1 MATTPGTTPVTT
13 TLATTSATATATATG
28 TEAPAAEATRPRRR
42 RSINWSTAA
51 TVATTVVIIVWCLA
65 PFYWMLLLAFRDSDY
80 TFSTDLW
87 FSHVTLDNFRYAF
100 NAHYNPF
107 ARSLLNSL
115 VIGTVVTA
123 VSMVIGVF
131 AAYALARLTFRGKG
145 LVLTVILGAS
155 MFPGVAILTPLF
167 QLFSSWHWLGNY
179 QALVLPQISFSL
191 PLAVYT
197 LTSFFADMP
206 WNLEEAARVDGATP
220 RQAFRLVILPLAAPA
235 MFTTAILV
243 FLASWNEYLLSSV
256 LSNGSASVAPSTVA
270 IANFTAGPHIVPYTQ
285 TMAAGLVVTVP
296 LIAVVLLLQRR
307 IVSGLT
313 AGGVKG

>member
-1 MATTPGTTPVTT
+1 MTTATVSAPR
-13 TLATTSATATATATG
+13 AATAERTSTREPFRWGKVGTG
-28 TEAPAAEATRPRRR
+28 LV
-42 RSINWSTAA
+42 IGL
-51 TVATTVVIIVWCLA
+51 VVVWCFL
-65 PFYWMLLLAFRDSDY
+65 PFYWMLVLAFRDSDF

-100 NAHYNPF
+100 DARYNSF
-107 ARSLLNSL
+107 ARSLVNSL
-115 VIGTVVTA
+115 LIGTVVTA
-123 VSMVIGVF
+123 ASMVIGVF
-131 AAYALARLTFRGKG
+131 AAYALARLSFRGKG

-167 QLFSSWHWLGNY
+167 QLFSSWHWLGSY
-179 QALVLPQISFSL
+179 QALALPQISFSL

-206 WNLEEAARVDGATP
+206 WNLEEAARVDGATS

-256 LSNGSASVAPSTVA
+256 LSNGSTDVAPSTVA

-285 TMAAGLVVTVP
+285 TMAAGLIVTVP

-313 AGGVKG
+313 AGGIKG

>member
-1 MATTPGTTPVTT
+1 MT
-13 TLATTSATATATATG
+13 TATAIETPPARPAADKLPRKINWGNIATG
-28 TEAPAAEATRPRRR
+28 V
-42 RSINWSTAA
+42 SIA
-51 TVATTVVIIVWCLA
+51 VIIVWCLA
-65 PFYWMLLLAFRDSDY
+65 PFYWMLVLAFRETAY
-80 TFSTDLW
+80 TFETTPW
-87 FSHVTLDNFRYAF
+87 FHHVTLENFRYAF
-100 NAHYNPF
+100 NPEFNPF
-107 ARSLLNSL
+107 GRSLVNS
-115 VIGTVVTA
+115 VIIGTVVTA

-131 AAYALARLTFRGKG
+131 AGYALARLVFRGKG
-145 LVLTVILGAS
+145 FVLAAILGAS

-167 QLFSSWHWLGNY
+167 QLFSGLHWLGTY
-179 QALVLPQISFSL
+179 PALILPQISFAI

-206 WNLEEAARVDGATP
+206 WDLEEAARVDGATP
-220 RQAFRLVILPLAAPA
+220 GQAFRLVILPLAAPA
-235 MFTTAILV
+235 IFTTAILV

-256 LSNGSASVAPSTVA
+256 LSNGVAKVAPSTVA

-296 LIAVVLLLQRR
+296 LIIVVLLFQRR

>member
-1 MATTPGTTPVTT
+1 M
-13 TLATTSATATATATG
+13 ATATA
-28 TEAPAAEATRPRRR
+28 APARPAGAAITPERRR
-42 RSINWSTAA
+42 GINWNHVG
-51 TVATTVVIIVWCLA
+51 TVTVMVIIILWCLA
-65 PFYWMLLLAFRDSDY
+65 PFYWMLVLSFRDNAY
-80 TFSTDLW
+80 TFETTPW
-87 FSHVTLDNFRYAF
+87 FSHVTWDNFKYAF
-100 NAHYNPF
+100 NPEFNPF

-115 VIGTVVTA
+115 IIGTTVTLL
-123 VSMVIGVF
+123 SMVIGVF
-131 AAYALARLTFRGKG
+131 AGYALARLVFRGKG
-145 LVLTVILGAS
+145 LVLAAILGAS

-167 QLFSSWHWLGNY
+167 QLFSDFGWLGTY
-179 QALVLPQISFSL
+179 QALILPQISFSL

-206 WNLEEAARVDGATP
+206 WDLEEAARVDGATP
-220 RQAFRLVILPLAAPA
+220 GQAFRLVILPLAAPA

-256 LSNGSASVAPSTVA
+256 LSNGVTNVAPSTVA

-285 TMAAGLVVTVP
+285 TMAAGLVVTLP
-296 LIAVVLLLQRR
+296 LIVVVLLFQRR

>member
-1 MATTPGTTPVTT
+1 M
-13 TLATTSATATATATG
+13 ATATA
-28 TEAPAAEATRPRRR
+28 APARPAGHAAEPAAKRHF
-42 RSINWSTAA
+42 NWGH
-51 TVATTVVIIVWCLA
+51 VGTVVVMVIIIIWCLL
-65 PFYWMLLLAFRDSDY
+65 PFYWMLVLSFRDNAY
-80 TFSTDLW
+80 TFETTPW
-87 FSHVTLDNFRYAF
+87 FSHVTLDNFKYAF
-100 NAHYNPF
+100 NPQYNPF

-115 VIGTVVTA
+115 IIGTAVTLL
-123 VSMVIGVF
+123 SMVIGVF
-131 AAYALARLTFRGKG
+131 AGYALARLVFRGKG
-145 LVLTVILGAS
+145 LVLAAILGAS

-167 QLFSSWHWLGNY
+167 QLFSGFGWLGTY
-179 QALVLPQISFSL
+179 QALILPQVSFAL

-206 WNLEEAARVDGATP
+206 WDLEEAARVDGATP
-220 RQAFRLVILPLAAPA
+220 GQAFRLVILPLAAPA

-256 LSNGSASVAPSTVA
+256 LSNGVTAVAPSTVA

-285 TMAAGLVVTVP
+285 TMAAGLVVTIP
-296 LIAVVLLLQRR
+296 LIIVVLLFQRR